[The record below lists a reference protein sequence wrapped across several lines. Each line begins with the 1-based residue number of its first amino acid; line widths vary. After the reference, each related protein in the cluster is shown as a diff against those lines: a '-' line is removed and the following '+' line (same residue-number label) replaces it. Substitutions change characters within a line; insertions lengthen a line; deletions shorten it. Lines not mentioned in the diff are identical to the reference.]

1 MAKRNINRTTLKIEA
16 PKNSGEV
23 GHYRVQLVI
32 SPTSRAVTSCHFDL
46 LNQQGGGLALQSLR
60 SKDTQWDLARDV
72 ADVFMKSAA
81 WELLRER
88 EPDRQ
93 YVIDQHG
100 QEIKRGR
107 NKGA

>member
-1 MAKRNINRTTLKIEA
+1 M
-16 PKNSGEV
+16 
-23 GHYRVQLVI
+23 
-32 SPTSRAVTSCHFDL
+32 SCHFYL
-46 LNQQGGGLALQSLR
+46 LNEQGGVLVFQSLR

-72 ADVFMKSAA
+72 AEVFLKSAA

-88 EPDRQ
+88 EPDGR

-107 NKGA
+107 NKGSST

>member
-1 MAKRNINRTTLKIEA
+1 M
-16 PKNSGEV
+16 
-23 GHYRVQLVI
+23 
-32 SPTSRAVTSCHFDL
+32 SCHVDL
-46 LNQQGGGLALQSLR
+46 HNKEGGGLVIQNLR

-72 ADVFMKSAA
+72 AEVFLKSAA
-81 WELLRER
+81 WKLLRER

-107 NKGA
+107 KK